1 MASITYS
8 THFHLGASSV
18 PRTLLVSTK
27 SPPQSE
33 GSAQFSAPPWAL
45 PCPVLFCLFLYCSLD
60 RLTDTGGWSRWVR
73 TLLAVCGEYREEG
86 CSGSRRKAIL
96 FSENSCL
103 RYFHDWW
110 CLFVCDGCVY
120 GRVVGSW
127 GPNQIKDVET
137 KSFPKKLHI
146 CTTHNSKKKYTKWEK
161 AHPHVCDPKWVGW
174 DIMLDMFTWNIHQA
188 PHTTQKNKI
197 PGIFVA
203 RTQEFW
209 WINSGW
215 LIENCCQ

>member
-120 GRVVGSW
+120 ERVVGSW

-146 CTTHNSKKKYTKWEK
+146 CTTHNSKKK
-161 AHPHVCDPKWVGW
+161 
-174 DIMLDMFTWNIHQA
+174 IHQVGKSPPTCMWSEVGGLGYNARYVHMKHTSSA
-188 PHTTQKNKI
+188 PYHPKKQNTRDIRREN
-197 PGIFVA
+197 A
-203 RTQEFW
+203 RILVDQ
-209 WINSGW
+209 
-215 LIENCCQ
+215 